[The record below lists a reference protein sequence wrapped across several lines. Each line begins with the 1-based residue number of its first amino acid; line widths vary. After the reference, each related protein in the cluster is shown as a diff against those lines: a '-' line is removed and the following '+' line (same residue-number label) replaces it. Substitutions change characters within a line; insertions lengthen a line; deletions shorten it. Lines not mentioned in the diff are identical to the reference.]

1 MSDKSLKPP
10 KGDLRPFDAAAL
22 TEAAGAAADESA
34 EAASSQ
40 AAPEGAPEAGAA
52 PAAQTPPAVVTRAE
66 LAAIL
71 DEQNRRWQSTLDKR
85 TAALS
90 RQLQAQQNAERALE
104 AARASGVVI
113 PPDKQAEFLKA
124 LAKQGL
130 LTGGNGEE
138 GGGQN
143 AEGGEQDPRA
153 WAAGREAGG
162 EAEGD
167 AVTARGYAIAEEYGL
182 TSDDPEADEI
192 RTDSPQAYFQSIR
205 LAGQKKINRL
215 AKAPNP
221 ARMPGLTPGGGPAK
235 TDLSKKPRSELLKTE
250 VRAAMKGGAR

>member
-1 MSDKSLKPP
+1 MSDKSLKP
-10 KGDLRPFDAAAL
+10 FDAAAL
-22 TEAAGAAADESA
+22 TDAAGAAAEPSA

-40 AAPEGAPEAGAA
+40 ETTGPVVSTDGAA

-130 LTGGNGEE
+130 LTGGNGQE
-138 GGGQN
+138 
-143 AEGGEQDPRA
+143 AEGGPSASSFDSLRGSGGSGCRG
-153 WAAGREAGG
+153 AAGRGAGAAVAGG
-162 EAEGD
+162 RA
-167 AVTARGYAIAEEYGL
+167 AAARGLAVGAH
-182 TSDDPEADEI
+182 
-192 RTDSPQAYFQSIR
+192 PQAA
-205 LAGQKKINRL
+205 L
-215 AKAPNP
+215 
-221 ARMPGLTPGGGPAK
+221 PGG
-235 TDLSKKPRSELLKTE
+235 
-250 VRAAMKGGAR
+250 VRALPGAGAGDRAAVVHGAAAPGA

>member
-1 MSDKSLKPP
+1 MSDKSLKP
-10 KGDLRPFDAAAL
+10 FDAAAL
-22 TEAAGAAADESA
+22 VGEAGASTDADA

-40 AAPEGAPEAGAA
+40 ETTGPVVSTDGAA
-52 PAAQTPPAVVTRAE
+52 PAAQTPRPPTESGVTRAE

-138 GGGQN
+138 GRRQE
-143 AEGGEQDPRA
+143 AEGGGPE
-153 WAAGREAGG
+153 GRRQ
-162 EAEGD
+162 EAEGSEPEGLD
-167 AVTARGYAIAEEYGL
+167 PVTARGYAIAEEYGL

-192 RTDSPQAYFQSIR
+192 KTDSPQAYFQSIR

-215 AKAPNP
+215 AKGPNP

-250 VRAAMKGGAR
+250 VRAAMKRG

>member
-1 MSDKSLKPP
+1 MSDKSLKP
-10 KGDLRPFDAAAL
+10 FDAAAL
-22 TEAAGAAADESA
+22 VGEAGASTDADA

-40 AAPEGAPEAGAA
+40 AAPEGQPEAGAA
-52 PAAQTPPAVVTRAE
+52 APSKDDLRQTPPAVVTRAE

-130 LTGGNGEE
+130 LTGGNG
-138 GGGQN
+138 Q
-143 AEGGEQDPRA
+143 
-153 WAAGREAGG
+153 
-162 EAEGD
+162 EAEGREGTQISQID
-167 AVTARGYAIAEEYGL
+167 ADAEGRGEALDPVTARGYAIAEEYGL

-192 RTDSPQAYFQSIR
+192 KTDSPQAYFQSIR

-215 AKAPNP
+215 AKGPNP

>member
-1 MSDKSLKPP
+1 MSDKSLKP
-10 KGDLRPFDAAAL
+10 FDAAAL
-22 TEAAGAAADESA
+22 VGEAGASTEPDA

-40 AAPEGAPEAGAA
+40 ETTGQVVSTDGAA

-130 LTGGNGEE
+130 LTGGEPE
-138 GGGQN
+138 GGRQN
-143 AEGGEQDPRA
+143 AEGGEQA
-153 WAAGREAGG
+153 
-162 EAEGD
+162 AEGADGGLD

-182 TSDDPEADEI
+182 SADDPEADEI
-192 RTDSPQAYFQSIR
+192 KTDSPQAYFQSIR

-215 AKAPNP
+215 AKGPNP

>member
-1 MSDKSLKPP
+1 MSDKSLKP
-10 KGDLRPFDAAAL
+10 FDAAAL
-22 TEAAGAAADESA
+22 VGEAGASTDADA

-40 AAPEGAPEAGAA
+40 AAPEGAPEDGAA

-85 TAALS
+85 TAAIS

-130 LTGGNGEE
+130 LTGGNGQDVERGASSVE
-138 GGGQN
+138 GSAPDDG
-143 AEGGEQDPRA
+143 DPSTSS
-153 WAAGREAGG
+153 GL
-162 EAEGD
+162 D

-182 TSDDPEADEI
+182 SADDPEADEI
-192 RTDSPQAYFQSIR
+192 KTDSPQAYFQSIR

>member
-1 MSDKSLKPP
+1 MSDKSLKP
-10 KGDLRPFDAAAL
+10 FDAAAL
-22 TEAAGAAADESA
+22 VGEAGASTDADA

-40 AAPEGAPEAGAA
+40 AAEQPEAGAA
-52 PAAQTPPAVVTRAE
+52 APSKDDLRQTPPAVVTRAE

-130 LTGGNGEE
+130 LNGGEPE
-138 GGGQN
+138 GGRQN
-143 AEGGEQDPRA
+143 AEG
-153 WAAGREAGG
+153 REAEPGADSQ
-162 EAEGD
+162 ELD
-167 AVTARGYAIAEEYGL
+167 PVTARGYAIAEEYGL
-182 TSDDPEADEI
+182 TADDPEADEI
-192 RTDSPQAYFQSIR
+192 RTDSPQAYLQSIR

-215 AKAPNP
+215 AKGPNP
-221 ARMPGLTPGGGPAK
+221 ARMPGLSPGGGPAR

-250 VRAAMKGGAR
+250 VRAAMKRG

>member
-1 MSDKSLKPP
+1 MSDKSLKP
-10 KGDLRPFDAAAL
+10 FDAAAL
-22 TEAAGAAADESA
+22 VGEAGASTDADA

-40 AAPEGAPEAGAA
+40 VAPEGAPEAGAA
-52 PAAQTPPAVVTRAE
+52 PTAQTPPAVVTRAE

-138 GGGQN
+138 GRRQ
-143 AEGGEQDPRA
+143 
-153 WAAGREAGG
+153 
-162 EAEGD
+162 EAEGSEPEGLD
-167 AVTARGYAIAEEYGL
+167 PVTARGYAIAEEYGL
-182 TSDDPEADEI
+182 TADDPEADEI

-215 AKAPNP
+215 AKGPNP

>member
-1 MSDKSLKPP
+1 MSDKSLKP
-10 KGDLRPFDAAAL
+10 FDAAAL
-22 TEAAGAAADESA
+22 VGEAGASTDADA

-40 AAPEGAPEAGAA
+40 ETTGPVVSTDGAA

-130 LTGGNGEE
+130 LTGGNGQEPE
-138 GGGQN
+138 GGPSASTGS
-143 AEGGEQDPRA
+143 ASSG
-153 WAAGREAGG
+153 
-162 EAEGD
+162 AEGD
-167 AVTARGYAIAEEYGL
+167 GLDPVTARGYAIAEEYGL
-182 TSDDPEADEI
+182 SADDPEADEI
-192 RTDSPQAYFQSIR
+192 KTDSPQAYFQSIR

-215 AKAPNP
+215 AKGPNP
-221 ARMPGLTPGGGPAK
+221 ARMPGLTPGGGLAK
-235 TDLSKKPRSELLKTE
+235 TDLSKKPRSELLRTE
-250 VRAAMKGGAR
+250 VRASMKRS

>member
-1 MSDKSLKPP
+1 
-10 KGDLRPFDAAAL
+10 
-22 TEAAGAAADESA
+22 
-34 EAASSQ
+34 
-40 AAPEGAPEAGAA
+40 
-52 PAAQTPPAVVTRAE
+52 VTRAE

-130 LTGGNGEE
+130 LTGGDG
-138 GGGQN
+138 
-143 AEGGEQDPRA
+143 P
-153 WAAGREAGG
+153 
-162 EAEGD
+162 EAEGPRAD
-167 AVTARGYAIAEEYGL
+167 DDGLDPVTARGYAIAEEYGL

-192 RTDSPQAYFQSIR
+192 KTDSPQAYFQSIR

-250 VRAAMKGGAR
+250 VRAAMKRG

>member
-1 MSDKSLKPP
+1 MSDKSLKP
-10 KGDLRPFDAAAL
+10 FDAAAL
-22 TEAAGAAADESA
+22 VGEAGASTDADA

-52 PAAQTPPAVVTRAE
+52 PAAQTLPAVVTRAE
-66 LAAIL
+66 LVAIL

-130 LTGGNGEE
+130 LTGGNG
-138 GGGQN
+138 Q
-143 AEGGEQDPRA
+143 
-153 WAAGREAGG
+153 
-162 EAEGD
+162 EAEGREGTQISQID
-167 AVTARGYAIAEEYGL
+167 AEGRGEALDPVTARGYAIAEEYGL
-182 TSDDPEADEI
+182 SADDPEADEI

-215 AKAPNP
+215 AKGPNP
-221 ARMPGLTPGGGPAK
+221 ARMPGLTPGGGLAK

>member
-1 MSDKSLKPP
+1 MSDKSLKP
-10 KGDLRPFDAAAL
+10 FDAAAL
-22 TEAAGAAADESA
+22 VGEAGASTDADA

-40 AAPEGAPEAGAA
+40 VAPEGAPEAGAA
-52 PAAQTPPAVVTRAE
+52 PTAQTPPAVVTRAE

-138 GGGQN
+138 GRRQE
-143 AEGGEQDPRA
+143 AEGGGPE
-153 WAAGREAGG
+153 GRRQ
-162 EAEGD
+162 EAEGSEPEGLD
-167 AVTARGYAIAEEYGL
+167 PVTARGYAIAEEYGL
-182 TSDDPEADEI
+182 TADDPEADEI

-215 AKAPNP
+215 AKGPNP